1 MKRSVHILIFLVLC
15 TGSVL
20 AQGSSTSSSYLS
32 LPISAR
38 TASLGEATVADP
50 RNFAS
55 SLLNPAN
62 LSGDGPAT
70 ITLSHSQWI
79 QGIKTEFA
87 GTSIPFSFGTVG
99 FAISNTNVS
108 DIEIREQPG
117 PPVGTFNAHFAAI
130 HLSFARRVLDVVDV
144 GGAVKYLYEKLYVD
158 ETTGYGLDLGALYRT
173 PLEGL
178 TAGLSVTN
186 LGTLRQF
193 RSEASQLPSAGR
205 IGGNYSFSL
214 GDFALRANAAVVENL
229 YRSDPHTQ
237 LGLEAIYNGALAARL
252 GYQTGYESRGLSAG
266 LGFRYGFVQVD
277 YAYLPF
283 SLGLGDA
290 HIFSLGFR
298 F

>member
-1 MKRSVHILIFLVLC
+1 MKKILHILIFLLLC
-15 TGSVL
+15 TALAL
-20 AQGSSTSSSYLS
+20 AQGSSTGSSYLS
-32 LPISAR
+32 LPLSAR

-62 LSGDGPAT
+62 LSSDGPAT

-79 QGIKTEFA
+79 QGIQTEFG
-87 GTSIPFSFGTVG
+87 GTSIPLSFGTVG
-99 FAISNTNVS
+99 FAVTNTNIS

-117 PPVGTFNAHFAAI
+117 SPIGTFNAHFAAI
-130 HLSFARRVLDVVDV
+130 HLSFARTVLDAVSV
-144 GGAVKYLYEKLYVD
+144 GGSVKYLYEKLYVD
-158 ETTGYGLDLGALYRT
+158 ETTGYGVDLGALYRT
-173 PLEGL
+173 PFEGL
-178 TAGLSVTN
+178 TAGVSVTN
-186 LGTLRQF
+186 LGRLRQF
-193 RSEASQLPSAGR
+193 RSEASQLPSMGR
-205 IGGNYSFSL
+205 IGGTYGFTL
-214 GDFALRANAAVVENL
+214 GEFAFTVNAAGAKDL
-229 YRSDPHTQ
+229 HRSDAHAQVGVET
-237 LGLEAIYNGALAARL
+237 IYDSALAVRL

-266 LGFRYGFVQVD
+266 LGFHFSFVRVD